1 MTWHWFE
8 SDDFTLHP
16 GGGIEPTVFAA
27 AVQSSAD
34 PRFPRRAWGM
44 EFKRWVESVYPHR
57 VIGFSSLGL
66 AQGHHAVTLKPDGSP
81 DVVDRDRAA
90 YDGFLDRME
99 ARIQEVSRA
108 SGVAIIPGYPRR
120 YSGMTS
126 AHLLAACR
134 MSDRPEDGVVSA
146 DGQVFNYPNL
156 YLCDASAIPFALG
169 VNPAL
174 NISAVAERVVAGVI
188 SRRARMS

>member
-1 MTWHWFE
+1 
-8 SDDFTLHP
+8 
-16 GGGIEPTVFAA
+16 
-27 AVQSSAD
+27 
-34 PRFPRRAWGM
+34 
-44 EFKRWVESVYPHR
+44 
-57 VIGFSSLGL
+57 
-66 AQGHHAVTLKPDGSP
+66 
-81 DVVDRDRAA
+81 
-90 YDGFLDRME
+90 
-99 ARIQEVSRA
+99 
-108 SGVAIIPGYPRR
+108 
-120 YSGMTS
+120 MTS

-174 NISAVAERVVAGVI
+174 NISAVAERVTAGVI